1 MAAEKMF
8 CGFQPMVLKASTT
21 PAATPELS
29 VLAVFSASMV
39 AVFSASTPRLPLT
52 VTKLLRSEAPA
63 SIRMRLVAIRPLA
76 ATEVA
81 PPPAASPD
89 SVSAPAS
96 AAGSAAAPSPPPSA
110 APASSDEATTSPLS
124 TAEICAVAEAVIEAS
139 PPVVSVRLQASAD
152 TSERTSLREKTPPAA
167 TAPPDPLSTLADMAT
182 SAVMLASSVA
192 DTVRPPPTSKVAWA
206 APSRRFLPSA

>member
-1 MAAEKMF
+1 MF

-21 PAATPELS
+21 PAAVPELS

-52 VTKLLRSEAPA
+52 VTTLSRSEASA

-96 AAGSAAAPSPPPSA
+96 APASAAGSAAASSPPSA

-139 PPVVSVRLQASAD
+139 PPVVSVRLQASAA
-152 TSERTSLREKTPPAA
+152 TVERTSLREKTPPAA
-167 TAPPDPLSTLADMAT
+167 TAPPDPLLTLADMAT

-192 DTVRPPPTSKVAWA
+192 DTVSPPPTSKVAWA